1 MINDET
7 FQKAVDLI
15 KKSTNVL
22 LTTHARPDG
31 DACGCMVALAEAL
44 TALGKKSNLL
54 LLSALPQWYGFLFD
68 NKPPVLGSDLAP
80 EQLKEGLLADCDLIV
95 ILDTNCHSQLPGLDE
110 LLRKNRKPVLVIDH
124 HVTTDGLGD
133 VELIDTAAA
142 ATGQIVLQLLKYTRR
157 PITKTIA
164 DCLFLA
170 IATDTGWFQF
180 GNTDSRALWD
190 SAELIDAGANA
201 LEINQK
207 IYHNFSPQRFRL
219 MVTML
224 GRLQLHFEGRFAM
237 QYLLNSD
244 FEETGAQRPDTEN
257 LIDECRRIKSVEV
270 AALLVELPDGRFK
283 VSLRSTGPIDVREIA
298 QKFGGGG
305 HTQAAGHH
313 LPGPLENAMQIIRTE
328 VEKHFE

>member
-7 FQKAVDLI
+7 FQQAVDLI
-15 KKSTNVL
+15 NKSTNVL

-31 DACGCMVALAEAL
+31 DACGCMSAMAETL
-44 TALGKKSNLL
+44 TSLGKKSNLL
-54 LLSALPQWYGFLFD
+54 LLSALPQWYGFSFD
-68 NKPPVLGSDLAP
+68 NKVPVLGSDITL
-80 EQLKEGLLADCDLIV
+80 EQLKEGLLADCDLLI
-95 ILDTNCHSQLPGLDE
+95 ILDTNCYSQLPGLDQ
-110 LLRKNRKPVLVIDH
+110 LLKQNKTPVLVIDH
-124 HVTTDGLGD
+124 HITTDGLGD

-142 ATGQIVLQLLKYTRR
+142 ATGQIVFQLLKYAGR
-157 PITKTIA
+157 PITNKIA

-201 LEINQK
+201 LEIHQK
-207 IYHNFSPQRFRL
+207 IYHNFTQERFQL

-224 GRLQLHFEGRFAM
+224 GRLQLHFDGRFAV
-237 QYLLNSD
+237 QYLLNKD

-270 AALLVELPDGRFK
+270 AAMLVELPDGRFK

-313 LPGPLENAMQIIRTE
+313 LPGPLENALETIKNE
-328 VEKHFE
+328 FAKHM